1 MSRET
6 RDAPT
11 RSPGL
16 PRGFHSDKKKPSGLD
31 LLANLFTGQAK
42 EVYGKARRGIKKIST
57 YGLKLYNRVLDS
69 NSCPMKQGKV

>member
-1 MSRET
+1 MQGHPGCPDGFT
-6 RDAPT
+6 RT
-11 RSPGL
+11 
-16 PRGFHSDKKKPSGLD
+16 KKQPSGLD

-57 YGLKLYNRVLDS
+57 YGLKLYNRGLDS